1 MLQSIQKCESPLQKI
16 QVLDRCSDL
25 VQESIKNFWAD
36 YDVPSKN
43 LVLAIDEYLS
53 IFVYIIVQAGVPD
66 LEAHLLLIETFLS
79 DFTLYTAKVG

>member
-53 IFVYIIVQAGVPD
+53 IFVYIIVQADVPD